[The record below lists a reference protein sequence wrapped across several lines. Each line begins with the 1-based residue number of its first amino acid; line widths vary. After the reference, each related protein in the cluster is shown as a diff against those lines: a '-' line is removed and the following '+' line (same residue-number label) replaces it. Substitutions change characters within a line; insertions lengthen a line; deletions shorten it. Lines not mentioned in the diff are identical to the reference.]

1 MKRRKLQMTVALC
14 AVLTCVCST
23 VAQRTDRSQ
32 GPTAKVPDQRQTA
45 GPNDAWWA
53 AQGNLEAAIQQLEKY
68 LRQNPNGPH
77 APTARQQL
85 STLRSL
91 SVTELK
97 PEWVPM
103 RSLPLPEVP
112 LWRIGNVEQLTDR
125 TRVVLEVKC
134 ASEREDCALKPFP
147 KYPLILLA
155 EGDLYPMLEAGPL
168 PADIRYARDGN
179 ALLSAG
185 RAVSLNID
193 FAPLRPSVSGVQ
205 VQFRDANEA
214 VPAKFSL
221 IRKR

>member
-1 MKRRKLQMTVALC
+1 MKHLTLQVTVVLC
-14 AVLTCVCST
+14 LLLTCVSSS
-23 VAQRTDRSQ
+23 VAQRTDRTTSS
-32 GPTAKVPDQRQTA
+32 PVKVRVQQQT
-45 GPNDAWWA
+45 GRDDAWWT
-53 AQGNLEAAIQQLEKY
+53 AQRNLEAAIQQLETY
-68 LRQNPNGPH
+68 LRQNPNGLH

-85 STLRSL
+85 AALRSL

-103 RSLPLPEVP
+103 RSLPLPDVP
-112 LWRIGNVEQLTDR
+112 LWRVGSVEQLADR
-125 TRVVLEVKC
+125 SRVVLEVRC
-134 ASEREDCALKPFP
+134 ASEREDCTLKPFP

-155 EGDLYPMLEAGPL
+155 EGDLYPMLEAGQL

-185 RAVSLNID
+185 REVRLNVD
-193 FAPLRPSVSGVQ
+193 FAPLRPSVSGFQ